1 LQIGYQSLLMLNNNQ
16 GILVEIWHSIESIAQ
31 NTKTFASEN
40 NIFTSSVFM
49 MGASESV
56 GSTDTRR
63 QWRVTKVNAAN
74 DNVAFEMRLAA

>member
-49 MGASESV
+49 MGAKL